1 MLCGK
6 DAHMHVGREGADTCM
21 HEGGGDACILGRWG
35 DGEVA
40 VPVPGAGVGAGAGAG
55 ARS

>member
-35 DGEVA
+35 DGEKGRRRMHA
-40 VPVPGAGVGAGAGAG
+40 
-55 ARS
+55 